1 MEWYEWVFDGIG
13 TTIIGAICS
22 FIGYKAAVK
31 KISKQSQIAGDD
43 SKQQQEMFV
52 DNTEGGK
59 NVQSTIKQTQKAGD
73 RAEQFQCGEFKSGK

>member
-31 KISKQSQIAGDD
+31 KISKQSQIARDD
-43 SKQQQEMFV
+43 SKQKQAMFI
-52 DNTEGGK
+52 DNTESDG
-59 NVQSTIKQTQKAGD
+59 NMQSTIKQTQKAGD
-73 RAEQFQCGEFKSGK
+73 RAEQIQCGGLHSGK

>member
-31 KISKQSQIAGDD
+31 KIGQQSQRAGDD
-43 SKQQQEMFV
+43 AKQKQEMIV
-52 DNTEGGK
+52 ENVEGEK
-59 NVQSTIKQTQKAGD
+59 NVQSSIKQTQKAGNN
-73 RAEQFQCGEFKSGK
+73 AEQIQCGGFKGGK

>member
-31 KISKQSQIAGDD
+31 KMSKQSQIARDD
-43 SKQQQEMFV
+43 SKQKQEMFV
-52 DNTEGGK
+52 DDTEVDK
-59 NVQSTIKQTQKAGD
+59 NVQSTIKQTQKAGKN
-73 RAEQFQCGEFKSGK
+73 AEQFQCGGFRSGK